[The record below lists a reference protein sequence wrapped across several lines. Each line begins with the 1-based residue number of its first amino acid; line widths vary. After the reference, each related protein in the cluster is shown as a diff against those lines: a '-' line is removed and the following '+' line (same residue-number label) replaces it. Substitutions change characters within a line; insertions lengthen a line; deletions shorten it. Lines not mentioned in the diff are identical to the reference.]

1 MRPNHR
7 GASKA
12 DHARVAGKMMSPSI
26 ALHDRV
32 FLTWLAIV
40 PVTFAA
46 AGVILVVVQFGFKK
60 ELGGI
65 WDTYRSWWIM
75 GMIGLATV
83 FLGRVAIVAGVAL
96 LGLLA
101 FHELVRASPLKKD
114 RLTADVVGAG
124 IVAFVLSGLL
134 PEANAHV
141 ARQDFLY
148 WIGLVVVAAIFLV
161 PILTGRW
168 EGAVFRAGLALIG
181 FVFLGVMLGQMGR
194 LTNLTHAYG
203 LVCYVIFATEV
214 NDVAAF
220 TFGRL
225 FGRHLLCPSISPRKT
240 WEGAMGAA
248 VVSMALPWLFRFSLP
263 TFGPAQLVNAGL
275 IIGVGGQLG
284 DLSISLIKR
293 ELGTKDMGSA
303 IAGHGGILDRIDS
316 LIYVAPLFMQLAAH
330 GDPSP

>member
-1 MRPNHR
+1 
-7 GASKA
+7 
-12 DHARVAGKMMSPSI
+12 MMSPFV

-40 PVTFAA
+40 PATFTV
-46 AGVILVVVQFGFKK
+46 AGLILVVVQFGFKK
-60 ELGGI
+60 DLGRI

-75 GMIGLATV
+75 GAIGLATV
-83 FLGRVAIVAGVAL
+83 FLGRVAVVAGVAL

-101 FHELVRASPLKKD
+101 FHELVRASPLKND

-124 IVAFVLSGLL
+124 IVAFVLSVLIPG
-134 PEANAHV
+134 ANTHV

-148 WIGLVVVAAIFLV
+148 WICLVVVVAIFLV

-168 EGAVFRAGLALIG
+168 EGAVFRAGLCLIG
-181 FVFLGVMLGQMGR
+181 FVFLGVMLGQIGY
-194 LTNLTHAYG
+194 LTNLRHAYG
-203 LVCYVIFATEV
+203 LICYVIFATGL

-220 TFGRL
+220 IFGRV
-225 FGRHLLCPSISPRKT
+225 FGRHLLCPSVSPRKT
-240 WEGAMGAA
+240 WEGAIGAA
-248 VVSMALPWLFRFSLP
+248 VLSMALPWLFRFSLP
-263 TFGPAQLVNAGL
+263 TFGPAQLVCAGL
-275 IIGVGGQLG
+275 IIGIGGQLG
-284 DLSISLIKR
+284 DLSLSLIKR

-330 GDPSP
+330 CDSSS

>member
-7 GASKA
+7 GPFEA
-12 DHARVAGKMMSPSI
+12 DHAHLAGKMMSPSV

-40 PVTFAA
+40 PVTFTA

-60 ELGGI
+60 DLGGI

-75 GMIGLATV
+75 GVVGLATV
-83 FLGRVAIVAGVAL
+83 FLGRIAVVAGVAL
-96 LGLLA
+96 LALLA

-134 PEANAHV
+134 PAANARV
-141 ARQDFLY
+141 VRQDFLY

-168 EGAVFRAGLALIG
+168 EGAVSRAGLALIG
-181 FVFLGVMLGQMGR
+181 FVFLGVMLGQIGN
-194 LTNLTHAYG
+194 LTNLSHAYG
-203 LVCYVIFATEV
+203 LVCYVIFATEL

-220 TFGRL
+220 AFGRTFGR
-225 FGRHLLCPSISPRKT
+225 HPLCPAISPNKT
-240 WEGAMGAA
+240 WEGAIGAVA
-248 VVSMALPWLFRFSLP
+248 VSMALPWLFRFSLP
-263 TFGPAQLVNAGL
+263 TFGSAQLLCAGL
-275 IIGVGGQLG
+275 IVGVGGQVG
-284 DLSISLIKR
+284 DLSVSLIKR
-293 ELGTKDMGSA
+293 ELGTKDMGSV

-330 GDPSP
+330 CDLSP

>member
-1 MRPNHR
+1 MRPNHC
-7 GASKA
+7 GPSEA
-12 DHARVAGKMMSPSI
+12 DHADLAGKMMSPSI

-40 PVTFAA
+40 PLTFIAT
-46 AGVILVVVQFGFKK
+46 GLILGLIQFGFRRN
-60 ELGGI
+60 LGGI

-75 GMIGLATV
+75 GAIGLAAV
-83 FLGRVAIVAGVAL
+83 LLGRIAVVIGVAS
-96 LGLLA
+96 LGLFA
-101 FHELVRASPLKKD
+101 FHELVRASPLKND
-114 RLTADVVGAG
+114 RVTADVVGGG
-124 IVAFVLSGLL
+124 IAAFVLSSLL
-134 PEANAHV
+134 PAAGAHV

-181 FVFLGVMLGQMGR
+181 FVFLGVMLGQIGA
-194 LTNLTHAYG
+194 LTNFTHAYG
-203 LVCYVIFATEV
+203 LVCYVIFATEL

-220 TFGRL
+220 TFGRT
-225 FGRHLLCPSISPRKT
+225 FGRHPLCPAISPNKT
-240 WEGAMGAA
+240 WEGAIGAVA
-248 VVSMALPWLFRFSLP
+248 ISVALPWLFRFSLP
-263 TFGPAQLVNAGL
+263 TFGPAQLLWAGL
-275 IIGVGGQLG
+275 IIGIGGQLG
-284 DLSISLIKR
+284 DLSVSLIKR

-330 GDPSP
+330 CDSLR

>member
-1 MRPNHR
+1 
-7 GASKA
+7 
-12 DHARVAGKMMSPSI
+12 MMSPPI
-26 ALHDRV
+26 ALHDRL

-40 PVTFAA
+40 PLTFTA
-46 AGVILVVVQFGFKK
+46 AGIVLLVVQFGFKK
-60 ELGGI
+60 KPGEI

-75 GMIGLATV
+75 GAIGLATV
-83 FLGRVAIVAGVAL
+83 FLGRVAVIAGLAL

-101 FHELVRASPLKKD
+101 FHELVRASPLRKD

-134 PEANAHV
+134 PATNGHV
-141 ARQDFLY
+141 ARQNCLY

-161 PILTGRW
+161 PILIGHW

-181 FVFLGVMLGQMGR
+181 FVFLGVMLGQIGY
-194 LTNLTHAYG
+194 LTNLPHAYG
-203 LVCYVIFATEV
+203 LVCYVVFATEL

-220 TFGRL
+220 SFGRI

-240 WEGAMGAA
+240 WEGAIGAA
-248 VVSMALPWLFRFSLP
+248 AISLVLPWLFRFSLP
-263 TFGPAQLVNAGL
+263 TFGPAQLLCAGL

-330 GDPSP
+330 CDSSR